1 MKQVIYTNG
10 KIENLDRKV
19 NENYNELTENQIL
32 QVISYMW
39 KKHIEMFGFTPKQIY
54 NAYKKL
60 GISVDSIV
68 QFEYFPKDTPLKGI
82 VLIKE
87 DVAYN
92 VPKKRKDLCLLSQY
106 IAPYSYFNVS
116 ANKVFEKLFFDKYPE
131 LDKEPFVWYET
142 KSVNIEDLL
151 NKKISDIL
159 EFKELT
165 LREIIKILTKKDEIS
180 NYLNQEIKRR
190 NIHTYFD
197 SDLIFLSYRAK
208 DNIHRTIT
216 YNIKIESFVNGNIDK
231 IIEYDEI
238 SNQYFLNSLSK
249 GDLQYRQNNEIIKS
263 FFEFVLY
270 LCKVIKKQQH

>member
-263 FFEFVLY
+263 FFEFVKSL
-270 LCKVIKKQQH
+270 KK